1 MVPSPVFGAAPARFG
16 AAPEFASVPGFEA
29 VAALLARFE
38 SLPLGLQFTLLVAV
52 PSVAAM
58 LVGKRLFIPD
68 LRLRDL
74 LREFLRTD
82 WKYLGVAWVVTE
94 LVNTLALH
102 FHAPRTF
109 TGVIYA
115 VEGAT
120 VVAFQSVTTVP
131 LTVLATGVYLVGF
144 PFVVLFTYFKLK
156 AHDEEEA
163 HRYALA
169 YVVVVVSAVPFF
181 LLFPVKVSSLYLSTV
196 DPLMYELSPAIQ
208 YGIFSTDT
216 LVKAFPSLH
225 AGLSVLAAVY
235 ARKAGARYAYT
246 AGALA
251 VAIVV
256 STLYLGVHWVT
267 DLAFGVVLVW
277 VAYRLSRRVSDP
289 RWSVASRELVSAL
302 RRYAPV

>member
-1 MVPSPVFGAAPARFG
+1 MLPPFFVDRFT
-16 AAPEFASVPGFEA
+16 
-29 VAALLARFE
+29 

-58 LVGKRLFIPD
+58 LVGKRLFIPE
-68 LRLRDL
+68 LRFRDL

-82 WKYLGVAWVVTE
+82 WKYLGVAWAVTE

-109 TGVIYA
+109 TDSIYA

-120 VVAFQSVTTVP
+120 VVAFQAVTVVP
-131 LTVLATGVYLVGF
+131 LTVLATAVYLVGF

-169 YVVVVVSAVPFF
+169 YVLVVVSAVPFF

-196 DPLMYELSPAIQ
+196 EPLMYELSPAIQ

-235 ARKAGARYAYT
+235 ARKADARYAYT
-246 AGALA
+246 VGTLA
-251 VAIVV
+251 VAIVL
-256 STLYLGVHWVT
+256 STLYLGIHWVT
-267 DLAFGVVLVW
+267 DLAFAVVLVW

-289 RWSVASRELVSAL
+289 RWSVASREAISGILQYSPL
-302 RRYAPV
+302 